1 MRIELEKNIPSRP
14 QSVWQ
19 CFTYDNHGQGIHVW
33 QAVIR
38 FLFVPGYNAVVSYRL
53 TQFFRH
59 PTLKLLRLLVQRYS
73 RKYSGAEIHPES
85 RIGPGLELPHPN
97 GVVIGAGVIIG
108 EDVTIY
114 QQVALGG
121 RGKDGFKAS
130 SSDYPQIG
138 SLVTVYAGAKILGAI
153 RIGSGSQVGANA
165 VVLKDVPANSTAVGV
180 PARIIYSELMR

>member
-1 MRIELEKNIPSRP
+1 MQVESEGNTPVEPKNIR
-14 QSVWQ
+14 Q
-19 CFTYDNHGQGIHVW
+19 CFTYDSRRENIRILK
-33 QAVIR
+33 AVVR
-38 FLFVPGYNAVVSYRL
+38 FLLVPGYNAVVSYRL
-53 TQFFRH
+53 IRFFRH
-59 PTLKLLRLLVQRYS
+59 PTFKLLRLLIQRCS

-130 SSDYPQIG
+130 ASDYPQID
-138 SLVTVYAGAKILGAI
+138 SLVTVYAGAKVLGAI

-165 VVLKDVPANSTAVGV
+165 VVLKDVPANSIAVGV
-180 PARIIYSELMR
+180 PARIIPIQPAR